1 MKEVFDIVI
10 DLVEHLLKRCL
21 IIYLLHGLLAVKQRY
36 IRRERLVE
44 AGFLIITTSYYAA
57 VNYLPVLKK
66 LLYGNEEGIVESRG
80 SIFPM
85 FLSMLVML
93 AYCLYFYDG
102 KRRRISY
109 LIFTA
114 YTINELTMFTLHT
127 FFTLLFR
134 VTSDLMLRLAMDAN
148 EFILKNFMIILYV
161 IQILWNLS
169 FQVVFLLVYYYSVK
183 ALKNNLSYVGKKINR
198 VQELFL
204 AVPSAMGL
212 CLCILLRSIL
222 YAYHGKQIR
231 FLIDEYPETNVLIPL
246 VSSLSLLLIIL
257 SAVIL
262 KKLVESSENEVL
274 VEVYQNWLNDMEEHM
289 KDVEHLYDGIRGIR
303 HDMKNHVA
311 DLEILLK
318 QNHTSDG
325 EYKIE
330 MQKYLDDMCNTMEE
344 LDMSC
349 NTGNPVTD
357 VVISRKI
364 RKAGEEKVPIEC
376 NFIYPSALN
385 ISAFDLSIL
394 LNNGLD
400 NALEASEKEQKPYIC
415 LDSYVRERMFFIEI
429 RNAFTG
435 NLPENGEGLH
445 TTKSDAALHGMGM
458 KNMKRCAEKYYGA
471 LKWKSSNGEFLLTI
485 MLQGMEEKYAK

>member
-1 MKEVFDIVI
+1 MKEVFDIVM
-10 DLVEHLLKRCL
+10 DLTEHLLRRCL
-21 IIYLLHGLLAVKQRY
+21 IVYLLHGLLPVKQRY
-36 IRRERLVE
+36 IKRERLVE
-44 AGFLIITTSYYAA
+44 AGFLIVSMLFYAS
-57 VNYLPVLKK
+57 VNYLPLLKK

-93 AYCLYFYDG
+93 VYCLCFYEG
-102 KRRRISY
+102 KKRRISY

-127 FFTLLFR
+127 FFALLLR
-134 VTSDLMLRLAMDAN
+134 VTSDFMLRLAMEAN
-148 EFILKNFMIILYV
+148 EFILENFMVIFNA

-169 FQVVFLLVYYYSVK
+169 FQVVFLLIFYYSLK
-183 ALKNNLSYVGKKINR
+183 ALKSNLSYVGRKINR

-204 AVPSAMGL
+204 AVSSAMGF

-231 FLIDEYPETNVLIPL
+231 FLIDEYPETNILIPL
-246 VSSLSLLLIIL
+246 VSFLSLLLIIL

-262 KKLVESSENEVL
+262 KKLVESSEKEVL
-274 VEVYQNWLNDMEEHM
+274 VEVYQNRLNDMAEHM

-318 QNHTSDG
+318 QNQTSDE

-330 MQKYLDDMCNTMEE
+330 MQRYLDDMCNTMEE

-364 RKAGEEKVPIEC
+364 RKARQEKIPVEC
-376 NFIYPSALN
+376 NFIYPPALN

-400 NALEASEKEQKPYIC
+400 NALEASEKEQKPYIR

-435 NLPENGEGLH
+435 KLPEDGEGLH
-445 TTKSDAALHGMGM
+445 TTKSDAASHGMGM

-485 MLQGMEEKYAK
+485 MLQGMEEKYEK